1 MAADCA
7 AKSDDLADLRAYA
20 IDQPEKPADTT
31 DTTKAQMLKIMS
43 EG

>member
-7 AKSDDLADLRAYA
+7 ANSDDFADLRVYT

-31 DTTKAQMLKIMS
+31 ETTKAQMLKIML